1 MRALR
6 WSIAPILVSLLAFPQ
21 AVAARGGGG
30 GGGGG
35 FHGGGSHVAF
45 FHGNV
50 VRRPGFVRHQQVARF
65 ANRGFFPNQRFAN
78 NFNRRFFPNQRFAN
92 NLQNGFPAW
101 WGGWGW
107 GYDWPDNGYGY
118 QSVQQ
123 AQDAPP
129 QPQVVVIR
137 SDDNGRMT
145 TAEAAPDYGYVQG
158 CHAIPN
164 GYHCD
169 PATQAR

>member
-50 VRRPGFVRHQQVARF
+50 VRRPGFVRPQQVARF
-65 ANRGFFPNQRFAN
+65 AD
-78 NFNRRFFPNQRFAN
+78 RRFFPNQRFAN
-92 NLQNGFPAW
+92 NLQNGFPAWWGDW

-123 AQDAPP
+123 APRTRPHSPKA
-129 QPQVVVIR
+129 
-137 SDDNGRMT
+137 S
-145 TAEAAPDYGYVQG
+145 
-158 CHAIPN
+158 
-164 GYHCD
+164 
-169 PATQAR
+169 

>member
-35 FHGGGSHVAF
+35 FHGGGSNVAF

-65 ANRGFFPNQRFAN
+65 ADRRFFPNQRFAN

-92 NLQNGFPAW
+92 DLQNGFPAW

-137 SDDNGRMT
+137 SDGNGRMT